1 MEKHPRFPTLAQA
14 IFVLF
19 ILYGVLIVV
28 SAAFADVNGRF
39 KAGDAIASIVILT
52 TSLGIA
58 VAALATYKG
67 LTYSALVHFGPW
79 SVRNVMMLVSVPVFL
94 LFAALPVLMI
104 DLMAL
109 VVSVLPMTRSQY
121 QMFQDGMQPG
131 FATVFAMCVVAPF
144 MEEMLFRGVFLR
156 SFLNQYTVA
165 QSIVFCAL
173 IFGAY
178 HMNIYQCVAAT
189 VLGLLIGWLY
199 VRTGSLW
206 PCILAH
212 AVYNGACY
220 VLANVSS
227 GENEAIGASGLPGW
241 ELQAFALLM
250 VIAGGLMLTK
260 LLGWSLRPAIAP
272 VADQE

>member
-28 SAAFADVNGRF
+28 SAAFADVYGRF
-39 KAGDAIASIVILT
+39 KTGDIFAAIVGIT

-58 VAALATYKG
+58 IAALMTYKG
-67 LTYSALVHFGPW
+67 LTYSALMHFGPW
-79 SVRNVMMLVSVPVFL
+79 SARNVMMLVSIPVVL

-104 DLMAL
+104 DVMFL

-121 QMFQDGMQPG
+121 EMFQHGMRPG
-131 FATVFAMCVVAPF
+131 FATVFALCIVAPF
-144 MEEMLFRGVFLR
+144 MEEMLFRGIFLR
-156 SFLNQYTVA
+156 SFLNQYTVK
-165 QSIVFCAL
+165 QSLVFCAL

-189 VLGLLIGWLY
+189 ILGLLIGLLY

-212 AVYNGACY
+212 GVYNGSCY
-220 VLANVSS
+220 VLAGTKS
-227 GENEAIGASGLPGW
+227 GENELIGVSGLPSW
-241 ELQAFALLM
+241 ELQVFALLM
-250 VIAGGLMLTK
+250 MTVGGFALVK
-260 LLGWSLRPAIAP
+260 LLGWNLQPAVGP
-272 VADQE
+272 VSGED